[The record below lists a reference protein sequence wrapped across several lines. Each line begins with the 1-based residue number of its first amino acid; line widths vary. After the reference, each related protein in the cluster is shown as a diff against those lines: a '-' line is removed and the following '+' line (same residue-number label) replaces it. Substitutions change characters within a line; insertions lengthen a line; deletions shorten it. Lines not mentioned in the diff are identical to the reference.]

1 MIDYG
6 THFVVFFED
15 GKTDGFREGNECRFE
30 DSGDPLGVANLLR
43 KLLGMLPKNTANIP
57 IFRRI
62 GGGKLS
68 GQHFRSVAVGRS
80 TLDEA
85 AKKALIGVGENPADY
100 GLHSYRAGAASLV
113 ANATNAAG
121 EQLVPTALQEKHGR
135 WAPGSKA
142 RAGYVEDSEEA
153 KAIVPGLLK
162 L

>member
-1 MIDYG
+1 
-6 THFVVFFED
+6 
-15 GKTDGFREGNECRFE
+15 
-30 DSGDPLGVANLLR
+30 
-43 KLLGMLPKNTANIP
+43 MLPENTASVP

-62 GGGKLS
+62 GGVRLS

-80 TLDEA
+80 TFDEG
-85 AKKALIGVGENPADY
+85 AKNALVAIGENPADY
-100 GLHSYRAGAASLV
+100 GLHSYKAGAASLV
-113 ANATNAAG
+113 ANATNAKG

-153 KAIVPGLLK
+153 KAIVAGLLR

>member
-1 MIDYG
+1 M
-6 THFVVFFED
+6 HLWHA
-15 GKTDGFREGNECRFE
+15 RE
-30 DSGDPLGVANLLR
+30 LV
-43 KLLGMLPKNTANIP
+43 KLK
-57 IFRRI
+57 RR
-62 GGGKLS
+62 
-68 GQHFRSVAVGRS
+68 V
-80 TLDEA
+80 
-85 AKKALIGVGENPADY
+85 
-100 GLHSYRAGAASLV
+100 V